1 MTEKNVLIGVV
12 RQLIIGRDGRHRAAI
27 VQMKSSLLTRP
38 VRILYKLELG
48 AELVNLPP
56 ITSPPENIDKDDVI

>member
-12 RQLIIGRDGRHRAAI
+12 RQLIIGRDGRRRAAI

-38 VRILYKLELG
+38 LRILYKLELG

-56 ITSPPENIDKDDVI
+56 ITSPPENTDKDDVI

>member
-12 RQLIIGRDGRHRAAI
+12 RQLIIGRDGRRRAAI

-38 VRILYKLELG
+38 VRILYKLGLG